1 MAARLPYLDR
11 AQVGPELQSVFDTL
25 QKAGGRVLNFYRL
38 MAHHARSVAPF
49 VAWYPQLREGALD
62 LKLRYLAYV
71 RASQLNRCRY
81 CVTHNGAAAR
91 RVGVSREQLDALA
104 DFQTSPLFS
113 ELERLVLRYAEE
125 MTLRVQVDPGLVG
138 TLKKHL
144 DPESLVQLTLS
155 VAAANFTNRFNEALG
170 TELEFE
176 EGRVEPSAASRPAG

>member
-11 AQVGPELQSVFDTL
+11 AHVGPEIQSVFDAL
-25 QKAGGRVLNFYRL
+25 QKASGRVLNFYRL

-49 VAWYPQLREGALD
+49 LAWYPQLREGALD

-104 DFQTSPLFS
+104 EWPTSPLFS
-113 ELERLVLRYAEE
+113 ELERLVLGYAEE
-125 MTLRVQVDPGLVG
+125 MTLRVQVSPTLVE
-138 TLKKHL
+138 TLRKHL
-144 DPESLVQLTLS
+144 DPEALVQLTLS
-155 VAAANFTNRFNEALG
+155 IAAANFTNRFNEALG
-170 TELEFE
+170 TELEVE
-176 EGRVEPSAASRPAG
+176 EGRSAPSAAPRPAG

>member
-11 AQVGPELQSVFDTL
+11 AQVGAEIQSVFDTL
-25 QKAGGRVLNFYRL
+25 QKASGRVLNFYRL

-49 VAWYPQLREGALD
+49 LAWYPQLREGSLD

-71 RASQLNRCRY
+71 RASQINRCRY

-91 RVGVSREQLDALA
+91 RAGVSREQLDALA
-104 DFQTSPLFS
+104 LFETSPLFS

-125 MTLRVQVDPGLVG
+125 MTVRVQVDPALVE
-138 TLKKHL
+138 TLRKHL
-144 DPESLVQLTLS
+144 DPEALVQLTLS

-176 EGRVEPSAASRPAG
+176 EDRHG